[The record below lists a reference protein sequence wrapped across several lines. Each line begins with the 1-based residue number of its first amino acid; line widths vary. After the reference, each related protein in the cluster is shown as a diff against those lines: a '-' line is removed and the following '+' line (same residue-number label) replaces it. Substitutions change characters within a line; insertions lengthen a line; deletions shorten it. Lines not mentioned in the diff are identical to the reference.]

1 MNAPQAGPFKKTRI
15 ETAIGSLAYGPPEH
29 PFLIVG
35 EQE

>member
-1 MNAPQAGPFKKTRI
+1 MHLKQARSRIGI
-15 ETAIGSLAYGPPEH
+15 ETAIGSLAYGPLAH

>member
-1 MNAPQAGPFKKTRI
+1 MHLKQARSRKHGI
-15 ETAIGSLAYGPPEH
+15 ETAIGSLAYGPLAH